1 MKKQYIQPES
11 ILLSI
16 ETDSMIA
23 TSEPPEFNGELG
35 SRDTDIFEN
44 ELFGEISI
52 EGLATPLW

>member
-11 ILLSI
+11 MILSI
-16 ETDSMIA
+16 EMDSMIA
-23 TSEPPEFNGELG
+23 TSEPPEFNNELG
-35 SRDTDIFEN
+35 SRDADILEN